1 MRSPCPPLPIDA
13 ALTSMIESYRRAKSD
28 ASNASTKRA
37 SIESAGHY
45 DRDASTPRP
54 VVEEDAALAER
65 RAAVALADALL
76 GWIDR
81 HRA

>member
-1 MRSPCPPLPIDA
+1 MASPCPPLQIDA
-13 ALTSMIESYRRAKSD
+13 QLASMIETYRRAKTD
-28 ASNASTKRA
+28 AANASTKRA

-45 DRDASTPRP
+45 DRDASNPRP

-76 GWIDR
+76 GWVDR
-81 HRA
+81 HA